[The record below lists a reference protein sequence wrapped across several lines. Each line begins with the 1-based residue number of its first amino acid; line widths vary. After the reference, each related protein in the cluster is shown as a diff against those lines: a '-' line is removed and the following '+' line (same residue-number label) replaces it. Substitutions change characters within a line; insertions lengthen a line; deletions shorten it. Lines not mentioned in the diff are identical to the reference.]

1 MYCRGLPSNG
11 FLIDTCA
18 QTHMRERPHAHA
30 VALLDRDVY
39 LRRASGVQSPTYSD
53 ASVNVQQLP
62 SVFSVLACMCVSVL
76 KLCCA

>member
-11 FLIDTCA
+11 FLIDTCV

-30 VALLDRDVY
+30 VAPLDRDVY
-39 LRRASGVQSPTYSD
+39 LRRASGVQSPSYSD

-62 SVFSVLACMCVSVL
+62 SVLAVLVCMCVSAL
-76 KLCCA
+76 K